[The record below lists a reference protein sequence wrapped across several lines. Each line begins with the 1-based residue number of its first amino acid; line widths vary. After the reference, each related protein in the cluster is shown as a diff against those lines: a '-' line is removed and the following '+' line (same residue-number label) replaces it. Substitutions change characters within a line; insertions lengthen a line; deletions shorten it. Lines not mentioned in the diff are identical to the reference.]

1 MEILRGMCCSMIVT
15 VETAALLSSGG
26 HCTLDHRSTL
36 HSLKI
41 LCVSNHQLK
50 GMLKF
55 FLKWFFFSILKGAR
69 YG

>member
-36 HSLKI
+36 CSLKI
-41 LCVSNHQLK
+41 LYVSNHQLK
-50 GMLKF
+50 GML
-55 FLKWFFFSILKGAR
+55 
-69 YG
+69 